1 MRSILSKVL
10 LSAGLSLLL
19 MLPASAATVLVFGD
33 SLSAGYGLS
42 PGQGWVSLLAK
53 EMGAKHRIVNASV
66 SGETTAGGLARLPD
80 ALARHRPDIVV
91 LELGANDGLRGLPL
105 AQMRG
110 NLSKMI
116 ALAKQ
121 SKARVVLVG
130 MALPP
135 NYGPQY
141 GAEFRKAY
149 ADLAKRERLPFV
161 PLLVAGFEADLSK
174 FQPDGLH
181 PIAAAQPQMMRTVK
195 AKLPLN

>member
-10 LSAGLSLLL
+10 LSASLGLLL
-19 MLPASAATVLVFGD
+19 QPASAATVLVFGD

-53 EMGAKHRIVNASV
+53 EMGAKHRIINASI
-66 SGETTAGGLARLPD
+66 SGETTAGRLARRRTRWRAIAPTSWCWAGRQRRPARPAAGAD
-80 ALARHRPDIVV
+80 ARQSVQDDR
-91 LELGANDGLRGLPL
+91 LG
-105 AQMRG
+105 QT
-110 NLSKMI
+110 
-116 ALAKQ
+116 KQ
-121 SKARVVLVG
+121 GQGAAG
-130 MALPP
+130 GHGPAP

-141 GAEFRKAY
+141 GAEFRNAY
-149 ADLAKRERLPFV
+149 AELAKRERLPFV

>member
-10 LSAGLSLLL
+10 LSAGLCLL
-19 MLPASAATVLVFGD
+19 MLPASAATILVFGD

-53 EMGAKHRIVNASV
+53 EMGAKHRIVNASI

-105 AQMRG
+105 VQMRG

-121 SKARVVLVG
+121 SKAKVVLVG

-149 ADLAKRERLPFV
+149 ADLAKRERLAFV
-161 PLLVAGFEADLSK
+161 PLLVAGFEADLSQ

-181 PIAAAQPQMMRTVK
+181 PVAAAQPAMMRTVK
-195 AKLPLN
+195 AKLPLS